1 MELGAIGTRRTYRSN
16 MARYTRNPFVVQLLK
31 RDSKPA
37 YRVRQR
43 AVCEATRRA
52 REKKWRKKRENN
64 ENKKKRKRW
73 RGRKKKAA
81 GALVRV
87 LTLTREPRI
96 ESGWRSDS
104 FTSVGSGR
112 ARCSLERGREF
123 VVVETMSVR
132 KNDSVVAR
140 TNRCVAYDKTCTM
153 QRSFAMIFNVCRF
166 PFG

>member
-1 MELGAIGTRRTYRSN
+1 MELGQIGTRRTYRSN

-52 REKKWRKKRENN
+52 REKNGEKSERTTKI
-64 ENKKKRKRW
+64 KKKRKRW
-73 RGRKKKAA
+73 RGTKKKAA
-81 GALVRV
+81 RALVRV

-123 VVVETMSVR
+123 VVVETMSLR

-140 TNRCVAYDKTCTM
+140 SNRCVAYDKTCTM
-153 QRSFAMIFNVCRF
+153 QRSFAIIFNVCRF
-166 PFG
+166 PLG